1 MPEHTVSETRGR
13 NRFGHNSKT
22 STRGHK
28 RYGSKHRKHLS
39 SSKKCG
45 WGPSGVYFRLVTKE
59 DALDDISKFNKY
71 GENYVDFKLIEIK

>member
-28 RYGSKHRKHLS
+28 RFGSKHRKHLS

-45 WGPSGVYFRLVTKE
+45 WVLLLFF
-59 DALDDISKFNKY
+59 LD
-71 GENYVDFKLIEIK
+71 

>member
-1 MPEHTVSETRGR
+1 MPEHTVTETRGR

-22 STRGHK
+22 STKGHK
-28 RYGSKHRKHLS
+28 RYGRKHLS

-59 DALDDISKFNKY
+59 EALNDISKFNKY
-71 GENYVDFKLIEIK
+71 GEDYVDLKLIEIK